1 MSGICRHLSSGI
13 LLQILPKALI
23 QRKVPLTILSGISH
37 MRDIHINVL
46 LNLQL
51 CITHI
56 FSFSWIFPEF
66 HISCSIV
73 QGVHQVELTASAT
86 LTAINIWR
94 KDLLYN
100 YKLSVSCLQKHTYW
114 CGNRA
119 FDLVVACRL
128 VGVFILWR
136 LRHVFEPCN
145 MMLDLSL
152 AMWGW
157 IWVLQG

>member
-46 LNLQL
+46 LNFQL

-66 HISCSIV
+66 PISCSIV
-73 QGVHQVELTASAT
+73 QDVHQVELTASAT
-86 LTAINIWR
+86 LMAINIPR
-94 KDLLYN
+94 KDLSYIITS
-100 YKLSVSCLQKHTYW
+100 YHLSV
-114 CGNRA
+114 
-119 FDLVVACRL
+119 ACKNIY
-128 VGVFILWR
+128 IL
-136 LRHVFEPCN
+136 
-145 MMLDLSL
+145 
-152 AMWGW
+152 MWQWSIW
-157 IWVLQG
+157 IGSSMQTGGDFHFVET